1 MSSKNKK
8 ASPAKKSGK
17 SANKKNVSPSK
28 QTKTKNQ
35 KETLPDIIDNKPSKI
50 PLKPQPKNFKQI
62 EYKVDENKL
71 YLVDYN
77 NNGFECNLFGE
88 KLPAFNDNISGIS
101 SYKQRHLLN
110 KIKALTFEY
119 EQLYHPLNQN
129 FEGYF
134 PYPRPLSLPFI
145 NECANPSLFIK
156 ELHNEKR
163 FRTHANQR
171 IIKLKIPSKE
181 NQFKLTYLTSS
192 IHLNETETKKYLL
205 NLINNHINTLLKQNK
220 FYEERI
226 MKSKNVIALLKF
238 KKILQS
244 NLNDNEVNGKRL
256 QSAPKEYKETFNII
270 KDLIHKKLLRKS
282 RSTHKVMDEV
292 YKEMYSIR
300 NVPNKQYNTIMTEHT
315 RNEPSLLPTKSTND
329 TQPQSHT
336 ISDVD
341 EVKGRN
347 IKGVT
352 FHNITTHT
360 ATTGFGLTTNRF
372 KQTFFDDVNRKED
385 LSFCKFILVNVI
397 NMFSVC

>member
-17 SANKKNVSPSK
+17 SGNKKNVSPSK
-28 QTKTKNQ
+28 QTKTKSQ
-35 KETLPDIIDNKPSKI
+35 KETLPDITDNKPSKI

-88 KLPAFNDNISGIS
+88 QLPAFNDNMSGVS

-110 KIKALTFEY
+110 KIKPLTFEY

-145 NECANPSLFIK
+145 NECSNPTLFTK

-163 FRTHANQR
+163 FRTTANQR
-171 IIKLKIPSKE
+171 IIKLKLPSKE

-205 NLINNHINTLLKQNK
+205 NLINNYINTLLKQNK

-270 KDLIHKKLLRKS
+270 QGLIHKKLLRKS
-282 RSTHKVMDEV
+282 RSTHKAMDAV

-300 NVPNKQYNTIMTEHT
+300 NVPNKQYNTITEHT
-315 RNEPSLLPTKSTND
+315 RNEPSLLPTKSTNE
-329 TQPQSHT
+329 TQGQLHT

-341 EVKGRN
+341 DIKGRN
-347 IKGVT
+347 VA

-372 KQTFFDDVNRKED
+372 QFKQTFFEDLNRKED
-385 LSFCKFILVNVI
+385 LSFCKFILINVNT
-397 NMFSVC
+397 FSVR